1 LNKLIK
7 YGAIL
12 DMEDLLPVWFD
23 AFVWAAN
30 AEIARFIFLVIHG
43 LENYTLAE
51 ILNDEIKRK

>member
-1 LNKLIK
+1 
-7 YGAIL
+7 
-12 DMEDLLPVWFD
+12 MEDLLPVWFD